1 MSIQKIFLSV
11 VIILFPLFMS
21 AQESDSTLVQFSGV
35 VVTADSLFPV
45 PFATVVI
52 KNQWRGTMTDFY
64 GFFSF
69 VASKKDTVEFS
80 AVGFKKA
87 RFIIPDTL
95 KVDHYSLIQMMSHDT
110 ILLHEAVIY
119 PWPTKEQFKT
129 AFMALR
135 VPDDALARANK
146 NLSQT
151 QMLARA
157 KEMKMNGSENQHY
170 TQQMETNRLYYAG
183 QLPPNNWLNPLAWA
197 QFIQSWK
204 NGDFKQKS
212 QDDNSGQ

>member
-1 MSIQKIFLSV
+1 MSIQKVLLSTLV
-11 VIILFPLFMS
+11 ILFPLFMS
-21 AQESDSTLVQFSGV
+21 AQEADSNLVQFSGV
-35 VVTADSLFPV
+35 VVTADSLVPV
-45 PFATVVI
+45 PFVTVII

-69 VASKKDTVEFS
+69 VASKNDTVEFT
-80 AVGFKKA
+80 AVGYKKA

-95 KVDHYSLIQMMSHDT
+95 KVDHYSLIQMLSHDT

-119 PWPTKEQFKT
+119 PWPTREQFKT

-135 VPDDALARANK
+135 VPDDALARASK
-146 NLSQT
+146 NLSRT
-151 QMLARA
+151 QMTARA
-157 KEMKMNGSENQHY
+157 NAMSMNGSENAHY
-170 TQQMETNRLYYAG
+170 AQQLETNRLYYAG
-183 QLPPNNWLNPLAWA
+183 QLPPNNWLNPIAWA

-204 NGDFKQKS
+204 NGDFKQKP

>member
-1 MSIQKIFLSV
+1 MSIQKIILSV
-11 VIILFPLFMS
+11 VILLFPLFMS
-21 AQESDSTLVQFSGV
+21 AQESDSSLVQFSGV
-35 VVTADSLFPV
+35 VVTADSLIPV
-45 PFATVVI
+45 PFATVII
-52 KNQWRGTMTDFY
+52 KSQWRGTMTDFY

-80 AVGFKKA
+80 AVGYKKA

-110 ILLHEAVIY
+110 IQLHEAVIY
-119 PWPTKEQFKT
+119 PWPTREQFKT